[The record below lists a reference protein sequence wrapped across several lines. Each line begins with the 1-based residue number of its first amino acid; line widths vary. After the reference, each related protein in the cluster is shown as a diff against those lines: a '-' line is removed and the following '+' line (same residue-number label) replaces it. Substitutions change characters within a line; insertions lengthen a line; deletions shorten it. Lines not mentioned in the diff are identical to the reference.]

1 MIMVRTKVRLRFLEN
16 LMHDYGPHESET
28 QILRDSNAR
37 LWSARKWDSII
48 MHDSGPHE
56 SGGTKV
62 KAHDQGMTAFIPFFS
77 LKWA

>member
-1 MIMVRTKVRLRFLEN
+1 
-16 LMHDYGPHESET
+16 MHDYGPHESET
-28 QILRDSNAR
+28 
-37 LWSARKWDSII
+37 II

-56 SGGTKV
+56 NGGTKV